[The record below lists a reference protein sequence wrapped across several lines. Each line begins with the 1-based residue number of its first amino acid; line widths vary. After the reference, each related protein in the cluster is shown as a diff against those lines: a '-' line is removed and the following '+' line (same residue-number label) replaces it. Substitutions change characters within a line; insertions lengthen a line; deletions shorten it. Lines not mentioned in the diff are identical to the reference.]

1 MQGAAFFSR
10 PCSFGESSP
19 STMRR
24 DTSVATQKN
33 EHSRADAQMI
43 SPSTDSK
50 PPPSA
55 YFLCRRRRAKGGNA
69 RQPPVTQ
76 TWRAVSSPQP
86 SWPAPLSHRKSR
98 WRRAPASAANF
109 VDNETR
115 NTSGARGPGAPAAR
129 SGRLPGR
136 LGAAPRRP
144 PVRRPHNQKS
154 LPPKKSQTARGRS
167 GSRQATPRGHT
178 ATPPTH
184 TNNLPRR
191 HSKTQMPIADRPR
204 RGSRAAPPVPLR
216 EHLAQ
221 A

>member
-1 MQGAAFFSR
+1 MGQPFSM
-10 PCSFGESSP
+10 PCMLHGLESSP
-19 STMRR
+19 GMPR

-55 YFLCRRRRAKGGNA
+55 YFLCRRRRAFRKGTRGS
-69 RQPPVTQ
+69 PPVTQ
-76 TWRAVSSPQP
+76 IWRAVSSLQP

-154 LPPKKSQTARGRS
+154 LPPKKSQIARGRS

-184 TNNLPRR
+184 TR
-191 HSKTQMPIADRPR
+191 K
-204 RGSRAAPPVPLR
+204 
-216 EHLAQ
+216 
-221 A
+221 